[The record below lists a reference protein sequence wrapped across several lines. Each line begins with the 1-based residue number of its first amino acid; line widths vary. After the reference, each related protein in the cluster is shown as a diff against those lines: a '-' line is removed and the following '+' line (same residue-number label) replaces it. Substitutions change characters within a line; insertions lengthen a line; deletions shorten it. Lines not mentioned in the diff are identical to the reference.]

1 MDGPERS
8 AAVGVTLGGFTKA
21 RTRQAHAQLLRKRL
35 QIYLRRASQPGVDEH
50 DRWGAGRGVY
60 YRLGACT
67 GTRRVTGWVTDR
79 PALVL
84 APPPPEPPHPLPP
97 KATGPPKLSAAPI
110 KPTRRHGGRCSVKL
124 INGASFRL
132 TLVSAVLQG
141 R

>member
-84 APPPPEPPHPLPP
+84 ATAYPEHPERFVRKPLARRNCRPPRSNPPDGTE
-97 KATGPPKLSAAPI
+97 AA
-110 KPTRRHGGRCSVKL
+110 
-124 INGASFRL
+124 A
-132 TLVSAVLQG
+132 Q
-141 R
+141 